1 MTSRAFLSRDALRR
15 IAMIAPLPILLLLA
29 YAAPFLGVASWSVT
43 LPQWGFSHYIALVSD
58 PLVLSVIARTL
69 RICVTVTIASV
80 AIAYVLAFVWVRGT
94 QRQSLI
100 VEFCVL
106 VPFWISVLTRAFGW
120 VALLSNK
127 GLVNTWG
134 QDLGLI
140 GEPLA
145 LVRNEFGVIVGMT
158 HYLVSFAVMPL
169 ASTMRQV
176 DDRVLMAARGLG
188 AGGLRIFWSVLL
200 PMTLP
205 GIIGATLLVFVFSL
219 GFFITPAILGG
230 GRSVMIAELVYVRI
244 FQSPDWG
251 LAAAISVA
259 MVLIVATAMWAFLKI
274 AKPQAL
280 VR

>member
-1 MTSRAFLSRDALRR
+1 MHPAAHSSGNTLRR
-15 IAMIAPLPILLLLA
+15 IVLIAPLPALLLLA
-29 YAAPFLGVASWSVT
+29 YAIPFLGVASWSVS
-43 LPQWGFSHYIALVSD
+43 LPQWGLSHYVALGTD
-58 PLVLSVIARTL
+58 PLVLSVLARTL
-69 RICVTVTIASV
+69 RICLTVTVASV

-94 QRQSLI
+94 PRQSLV

-127 GLVNTWG
+127 GLLNTWA
-134 QDLGLI
+134 QSLGLI
-140 GEPLA
+140 DEPLA
-145 LVRNEFGVIVGMT
+145 LVRNELGVVIGMT
-158 HYLVSFAVMPL
+158 HYLVSFAVVPL
-169 ASTMRQV
+169 ASTLRQV

-188 AGGLRIFWSVLL
+188 ASRTRIFWSVLL
-200 PMTLP
+200 PMTIP

-259 MVLIVATAMWAFLKI
+259 MVMIVAIAMWAFLKI

>member
-120 VALLSNK
+120 VALLFNK

>member
-1 MTSRAFLSRDALRR
+1 MMTTASHSTTLRR
-15 IAMIAPLPILLLLA
+15 VALIAPLPVLLLVA

-43 LPQWGFSHYIALVSD
+43 LPEWGVSRYVALVSD
-58 PLVLSVIARTL
+58 PLVLSVVARTL
-69 RICVTVTIASV
+69 RICLTVTAASV
-80 AIAYVLAFVWVRGT
+80 LIAYVVAFVWVRGT
-94 QRQSLI
+94 PRQSLVI
-100 VEFCVL
+100 EFCVL

-127 GLVNTWG
+127 GILNTWA
-134 QDLGLI
+134 QSLGLI
-140 GEPLA
+140 DEPLA

-158 HYLVSFAVMPL
+158 HYLVSFAVIPL
-169 ASTMRQV
+169 ASTMRQL

-188 AGGLRIFWSVLL
+188 ASRMRIFWSVML
-200 PMTLP
+200 PMTIP
-205 GIIGATLLVFVFSL
+205 GVIGATLLVFVFSL
-219 GFFITPAILGG
+219 GFFITPTILGG

-259 MVLIVATAMWAFLKI
+259 MVVIVAVAMWAFLKI